1 MQFIAN
7 VLDADQLKSL
17 ALTAQEATS

>member
-1 MQFIAN
+1 MQFITN